1 VNIERPEPVG
11 DLNWSESQARA
22 IVDMMAGLWIELL
35 GRLETDLPV
44 SRGEDSRSVRSAVA
58 LEVPSDPM
66 ELKAIEE
73 YLRDFVFGH
82 SMYPGHPGF
91 LAYVSGAGTVPGAAA
106 DLLASGLNQN
116 AGGWR
121 LSPAATEL
129 EHHLG
134 EWFAH
139 KLGLPDGSGG
149 FMVSG
154 GAMANLVG
162 VQLARL
168 SKAGWDVREEGMLG
182 GAQMVIYVSTETH
195 VTVDRAA
202 EISGLGRA
210 GVRHIRT
217 DAELR
222 MDVDSLRS
230 TIQADLDAG
239 RKPIAV
245 VATAGTTGTGSIDP
259 LHEIADTCEEFNL
272 WMHVDGAYGGAA
284 ALTRELAPLF
294 AGIERANS
302 IGFDPHKWL
311 YTPIAGAVVLVRDFE
326 MLHEAF
332 GLRASYIVEDSEST
346 GWGSDMAFHT
356 PNFTRPFSAL
366 KVWVSLLAHGWDAY
380 ERRIVHDVELTRYL
394 EQLVRE
400 EPELELISPQRL
412 SITSFRYRPPK
423 LGSDPSHDPYL
434 NELNERIMFDLEFDG
449 NVYPSNAVV
458 EGRFA
463 IRSCI
468 VNFRTEAD
476 QMETLVADTVRFG
489 RQRHA
494 EMWSGSD

>member
-1 VNIERPEPVG
+1 MERPDPFS
-11 DLNWSESQARA
+11 DLNWSGSQAREF
-22 IVDMMAGLWIELL
+22 VDMAAEIWTELVDRL
-35 GRLETDLPV
+35 GRDLPV
-44 SRGEDSRSVRSAVA
+44 ARGEDSKSVRAA
-58 LEVPSDPM
+58 IAIEVPSSPLPLD
-66 ELKAIEE
+66 EIEQ
-73 YLRDFVFGH
+73 YLRNFAFEH

-116 AGGWR
+116 TGGWR

-129 EHHLG
+129 EQYLG

-139 KLGLPDGSGG
+139 KMGLPEGSTG

-168 SKAGWDVREEGMLG
+168 EKAGWDVRESGLRAG
-182 GAQMVIYVSTETH
+182 PQLVIYVSTETH

-210 GVRHIRT
+210 GVRHVPT

-222 MDVDSLRS
+222 MDIAALRS
-230 TIQADLDAG
+230 AIEADRDAG

-259 LHEIADTCEEFNL
+259 LDEIADLCEEFDL

-284 ALTRELAPLF
+284 ALTSDLAPLF
-294 AGIERANS
+294 TGIERAHS
-302 IGFDPHKWL
+302 VGFDPHKWL
-311 YTPIAGAVVLVRDFE
+311 YTPIAGAFVLVRDLDV
-326 MLHEAF
+326 LHDAF
-332 GLRASYIVEDSEST
+332 GLHASYIVEDPETT
-346 GWGSDMAFHT
+346 GWGDDMAFLT

-366 KVWVSLLAHGWDAY
+366 KVWVSLLAHGWSAY
-380 ERRIVHDVELTRYL
+380 ERRIAHDVELTRYL
-394 EQLVRE
+394 EHLVRE
-400 EPELELISPQRL
+400 EPELELITPQRL
-412 SITSFRYRPPK
+412 SIATFRYRPPE
-423 LGSDPSHDPYL
+423 LSADSNNDQYL
-434 NELNERIMFDLEFDG
+434 NELNERIMFDLEFEG
-449 NVYPSNAVV
+449 KVYPSNAVV
-458 EGRFA
+458 DGRFA

-468 VNFRTEAD
+468 VNFRTEAE
-476 QMETLVADTVRFG
+476 QMETLIADTIRFG
-489 RQRHA
+489 RRRHA
-494 EMWSGSD
+494 EMRVGSG

>member
-1 VNIERPEPVG
+1 MDNHRPEPID
-11 DLNWSESQARA
+11 DLNWSGSQARDFL
-22 IVDMMAGLWIELL
+22 DMMSGIWIELID
-35 GRLETDLPV
+35 RLETDLPV
-44 SRGEDSRSVRSAVA
+44 ARAEDSKSVRSAIG
-58 LEVPSDPM
+58 LDIPSGPM
-66 ELKAIEE
+66 DLAAIEE
-73 YLRDFVFGH
+73 YLRDFAFRH

-91 LAYVSGAGTVPGAAA
+91 FGYVSGAGTVPGTAA
-106 DLLASGLNQN
+106 DLLAAGLNQN
-116 AGGWR
+116 LGGWR

-129 EHHLG
+129 EQHLVA
-134 EWFAH
+134 WFAQ
-139 KLGLPDGSGG
+139 KLGLPEGSGG

-154 GAMANLVG
+154 GAMANLVA

-168 SKAGWDVREEGMLG
+168 DKAEWDVREEGLLG
-182 GAQMVIYVSTETH
+182 GPQLVVYMSTETH

-210 GVRHIRT
+210 GIRHIRT

-230 TIQADLDAG
+230 TIQADLDAA
-239 RKPIAV
+239 RRPIAV

-259 LHEIADTCEEFNL
+259 LDEIALICEEFDL
-272 WMHVDGAYGGAA
+272 WMHVDGAYGGTA

-294 AGIERANS
+294 AGIERADS
-302 IGFDPHKWL
+302 IGLDPHKWL

-326 MLHEAF
+326 MLHDAF
-332 GLRASYIVEDSEST
+332 GLHASYIVEDSETT
-346 GWGSDMAFHT
+346 GWGNDLAYLT

-380 ERRIVHDVELTRYL
+380 ERRIVHDVDLTRYL
-394 EQLVRE
+394 EHLVLA

-412 SITSFRYRPPK
+412 SIATFRYRPPD
-423 LGSDPSHDPYL
+423 LGEDPSHDAYL

-449 NVYPSNAVV
+449 KVYPSNAVV
-458 EGRFA
+458 DGRFA

-489 RQRHA
+489 RARHA
-494 EMWSGSD
+494 EMWDGSN

>member
-1 VNIERPEPVG
+1 
-11 DLNWSESQARA
+11 
-22 IVDMMAGLWIELL
+22 
-35 GRLETDLPV
+35 
-44 SRGEDSRSVRSAVA
+44 
-58 LEVPSDPM
+58 
-66 ELKAIEE
+66 
-73 YLRDFVFGH
+73 
-82 SMYPGHPGF
+82 
-91 LAYVSGAGTVPGAAA
+91 
-106 DLLASGLNQN
+106 
-116 AGGWR
+116 
-121 LSPAATEL
+121 
-129 EHHLG
+129 
-134 EWFAH
+134 
-139 KLGLPDGSGG
+139 
-149 FMVSG
+149 
-154 GAMANLVG
+154 
-162 VQLARL
+162 
-168 SKAGWDVREEGMLG
+168 
-182 GAQMVIYVSTETH
+182 MVIYVSTETH

-210 GVRHIRT
+210 GVRHIPT

-230 TIQADLDAG
+230 TIEADLDAG
-239 RKPIAV
+239 RRPIAV

-259 LHEIADTCEEFNL
+259 LHEIADTCEEFDL

-284 ALTRELAPLF
+284 ALTQELAPLF

-311 YTPIAGAVVLVRDFE
+311 YTPIAGAIVLVRDFE

-332 GLRASYIVEDSEST
+332 GLHASYIVEDSETT
-346 GWGSDMAFHT
+346 GWGSDMAYLT
-356 PNFTRPFSAL
+356 PNFTRPVSAL
-366 KVWVSLLAHGWDAY
+366 EVWVSLLAHGWDAY
-380 ERRIVHDVELTRYL
+380 ERRIVHDVELTQYL
-394 EQLVRE
+394 EHLVRE

-412 SITSFRYRPPK
+412 SIASFRYRPPE

-458 EGRFA
+458 QGRFA

-476 QMETLVADTVRFG
+476 QIETLVADTVRFG

-494 EMWSGSD
+494 EMWGGSD

>member
-1 VNIERPEPVG
+1 MQRPERVG
-11 DLNWSESQARA
+11 DLNWSETQARDFVEMTA
-22 IVDMMAGLWIELL
+22 GIWTELVD
-35 GRLETDLPV
+35 RLEVDLPV
-44 SRGEDSRSVRSAVA
+44 ARGEDSKSVRTAIA
-58 LEVPSDPM
+58 LDVPSQPLDL
-66 ELKAIEE
+66 ETIEK
-73 YLRDFVFGH
+73 YLREFVFEH

-116 AGGWR
+116 TGGWR

-129 EHHLG
+129 ENYLG

-139 KLGLPDGSGG
+139 KMGLPKGSGG

-168 SKAGWDVREEGMLG
+168 DKAGWDVRENGLLAG
-182 GAQMVIYVSTETH
+182 PQLVIYVSTETH

-210 GVRHIRT
+210 GVRHIGT

-222 MDVDSLRS
+222 MDVAELRS
-230 TIQADLDAG
+230 AIEADLDAG
-239 RKPIAV
+239 NKPIAV

-259 LHEIADTCEEFNL
+259 LGQIADICEEFDL
-272 WMHVDGAYGGAA
+272 WMHVDAAYGGAA

-294 AGIERANS
+294 SGIERARS
-302 IGFDPHKWL
+302 VGFDPHKWL
-311 YTPIAGAVVLVRDFE
+311 YTPIAGACVLVRDFD
-326 MLHEAF
+326 MLHDAF
-332 GLRASYIVEDSEST
+332 GLHASYIVEDPETT
-346 GWGSDMAFHT
+346 GWGNDMAYLT

-366 KVWVSLLAHGWDAY
+366 KVWVSFLAHGWDAY
-380 ERRIVHDVELTRYL
+380 ERRIAHDVELTRYL
-394 EQLVRE
+394 EHLVGQ

-412 SITSFRYRPPK
+412 SIATFRYRPPE
-423 LGSDPSHDPYL
+423 LASERADDPYL
-434 NELNERIMFDLEFDG
+434 NRLNERIMFDLEFEG

-458 EGRFA
+458 DGRFA

-468 VNFRTEAD
+468 VNFRTEAE

-489 RQRHA
+489 RLRHS
-494 EMWSGSD
+494 EMWSRPA

>member
-1 VNIERPEPVG
+1 MIER
-11 DLNWSESQARA
+11 
-22 IVDMMAGLWIELL
+22 L
-35 GRLETDLPV
+35 GADLPV
-44 SRGEDSRSVRSAVA
+44 SRAENSDSVRSAIG
-58 LEVPSDPM
+58 LDVPSSPM
-66 ELKAIEE
+66 DLDAIEE
-73 YLRDFVFGH
+73 HLREFVFHH

-91 LAYVSGAGTVPGAAA
+91 LAYVSGAGTVPGATA
-106 DLLASGLNQN
+106 DLLAAGLNQN
-116 AGGWR
+116 VGGWR

-129 EHHLG
+129 EQHLVG
-134 EWFAH
+134 WFAGRM
-139 KLGLPDGSGG
+139 GLPEGSGG

-154 GAMANLVG
+154 GAMANLVV

-168 SKAGWDVREEGMLG
+168 DKAGWDVREDGLLAG
-182 GAQMVIYVSTETH
+182 PQLVVYVSTETH

-202 EISGLGRA
+202 EISGMGRA
-210 GVRHIRT
+210 GVRHIPV

-222 MDVDSLRS
+222 MDVDALRS
-230 TIQADLDAG
+230 TIEADVAAG

-259 LHEIADTCEEFNL
+259 LGEIADICEAFDL

-294 AGIERANS
+294 AGIERADS

-326 MLHEAF
+326 LLHDAF
-332 GLRASYIVEDSEST
+332 GLHASYIVEDSENT
-346 GWGSDMAFHT
+346 GWGNDLAYLT

-394 EQLVRE
+394 EHLVRG
-400 EPELELISPQRL
+400 EPELQLISPQRL
-412 SITSFRYRPPK
+412 SIATFRYRPPDV
-423 LGSDPSHDPYL
+423 GVDQSHDPYL

-449 NVYPSNAVV
+449 KVYPSNAVV

-476 QMETLVADTVRFG
+476 QMETLVADTIRFG

-494 EMWSGSD
+494 EMWGGSN